1 VLRLARTRGFAF
13 PLATV
18 FLALGTATPVAGQ
31 TWSRAG
37 TSASVSGWV
46 RDAAG
51 VPQIGAIVQ
60 VLASNTQLAGTAV
73 TDMKGHYRLA
83 NLPAGR
89 YLVRATQALYLP
101 AQRDNLKLVSGSRAV
116 VDLTLATL
124 FTPSQWLPAQRRGP
138 EDSGDDWMWT
148 LRSSASRPILR
159 WIDDGTGQASSVD
172 YSSSATERRHKVMSE
187 NRLAVISDDSGFAH
201 GGVHQ
206 SLTMERVHPD
216 GVGSILR
223 ADLSGART
231 PYPVAPSADVV
242 VGFERGTA
250 LSGYQ
255 RTLLTYHLH
264 PELVGR
270 GSTNGM
276 QAATVR
282 SAQRIALGDTVMI
295 DAGSMLR
302 EVNIA
307 GNAVSMLPF
316 VSVSVKPAEHVIL
329 TYGYATSGELQSLD
343 DLDRV
348 EVEMPVAVAVNGH
361 LRTQRGVHQSV
372 SLSGHA
378 GRSVME
384 IAIYRNKI
392 AAAPIAG
399 TGTLTAAEVSTGG
412 VLADPTTQSFRAL
425 SGAYESSGYRVLLK
439 EELTK
444 AITLTGQY
452 ETGSALVADGSSTAS
467 VQGVL
472 GSLRPTK
479 THAATVSLNSR
490 VLRTG
495 TRLRAAYRWQPES
508 TLTAVDAY
516 HSYGEA
522 AYFGLH
528 LRQPL
533 HINGMLPRGFEAV
546 VDVTN
551 LLAQGYRPF
560 VSSDGRTLY
569 LAQSPKVLQ
578 AGLSFTF

>member
-1 VLRLARTRGFAF
+1 MV
-13 PLATV
+13 PLAAV
-18 FLALGTATPVAGQ
+18 LFGLAAVSPVTGQ
-31 TWSRAG
+31 TWNRAG

-46 RDAAG
+46 RDATG
-51 VPQIGAIVQ
+51 VPQIGALVQ
-60 VLASNTQLAGTAV
+60 VLAPNARLVGTAV
-73 TDMKGHYRLA
+73 TDMKGRYRLV
-83 NLPAGR
+83 NLPAGS

-124 FTPSQWLPAQRRGP
+124 FTPSQWLPAQRREP
-138 EDSGDDWMWT
+138 EESGDDWMWT

-159 WIDDGTGQASSVD
+159 WVDDGTGAVSSVE
-172 YSSSATERRHKVMSE
+172 YSSSATELSHKTMSE
-187 NRLAVISDDSGFAH
+187 NRLALISDDSGFAH

-242 VGFERGTA
+242 VGFERGTVW
-250 LSGYQ
+250 SGYQ

-270 GSTNGM
+270 GSSNGM
-276 QAATVR
+276 QAATIR
-282 SAQRIALGDTVMI
+282 SAQRVELGDTVMI

-302 EVNIA
+302 EVNMA

-316 VSVSVKPAEHVIL
+316 VRVSVKPAEHVIL

-348 EVEMPVAVAVNGH
+348 EVEMPVAVAMNGH
-361 LRTQRGVHQSV
+361 LRTQRGEHQTLG
-372 SLSGHA
+372 LSGRA

-384 IAIYRNKI
+384 IAIYRDKI
-392 AAAPIAG
+392 DAAPIAG
-399 TGTLTAAEVSTGG
+399 TGVLTSTEIAAGG
-412 VLADPTTQSFRAL
+412 VVADPTTQSFRAL
-425 SGAYESSGYRVLLK
+425 SGEYESSGYRVLLK

-444 AITLTGQY
+444 AISLTGQY
-452 ETGSALVADGSSTAS
+452 ETGSALIADGSTDAS

-472 GSLRPTK
+472 GSLRAMK
-479 THAATVSLNSR
+479 TYAATVSLNGR
-490 VLRTG
+490 LLRTG
-495 TRLRAAYRWQPES
+495 TRFRAAYRWQPES

-516 HSYGEA
+516 HSYGDA

-533 HINGMLPRGFEAV
+533 HINGMLPHGFEAV

-569 LAQSPKVLQ
+569 FAQAPKVLQ

>member
-1 VLRLARTRGFAF
+1 VLQLVRTRFF
-13 PLATV
+13 VLPLTV
-18 FLALGTATPVAGQ
+18 ALFGLAVLPPVSGQ

-51 VPQIGAIVQ
+51 APQIGALVQ
-60 VLASNTQLAGTAV
+60 LLAPNAQLVGTAV

-83 NLPAGR
+83 NLPAGS

-124 FTPSQWLPAQRRGP
+124 FTPSQWLPAQRRGA
-138 EDSGDDWMWT
+138 EESGDDWMWT

-159 WIDDGTGQASSVD
+159 WVDDSTGKVNSVD
-172 YSSSATERRHKVMSE
+172 YSSSATERSHKVMSE

-206 SLTMERVHPD
+206 SLSMERVHPD

-250 LSGYQ
+250 WNGYQ
-255 RTLLTYHLH
+255 RTLLSYHLH

-270 GSTNGM
+270 GSSNGM
-276 QAATVR
+276 QAATIR
-282 SAQRIALGDTVMI
+282 SAQRVELGDTVMI

-302 EVNIA
+302 EVNMA

-316 VSVSVKPAEHVIL
+316 VRVSVKPAEHVIL

-348 EVEMPVAVAVNGH
+348 EVEMPVAVAMNGH
-361 LRTQRGVHQSV
+361 LRTQRGVHQSLA
-372 SLSGHA
+372 LSGRA

-384 IAIYRNKI
+384 IAIYRDKI
-392 AAAPIAG
+392 EAAPIAG
-399 TGTLTAAEVSTGG
+399 TGVLTSAEIAAGG
-412 VLADPTTQSFRAL
+412 VVADPTTQSFRAL
-425 SGAYESSGYRVLLK
+425 SGGYVSSGYQVLLK

-444 AITLTGQY
+444 AISLTGQY
-452 ETGSALVADGSSTAS
+452 ETGSALIADGKSDAS
-467 VQGVL
+467 VQAVL
-472 GSLRPTK
+472 GSLRPLRTY
-479 THAATVSLNSR
+479 AATVSLNGR
-490 VLRTG
+490 ILRTG
-495 TRLRAAYRWQPES
+495 TRIRAAYRWQPES

-516 HSYGEA
+516 HSYGDA

-533 HINGMLPRGFEAV
+533 RINGVLPNGFEAV

-551 LLAQGYRPF
+551 LLAQGYQPF

-569 LAQSPKVLQ
+569 FAQSPKVLQ